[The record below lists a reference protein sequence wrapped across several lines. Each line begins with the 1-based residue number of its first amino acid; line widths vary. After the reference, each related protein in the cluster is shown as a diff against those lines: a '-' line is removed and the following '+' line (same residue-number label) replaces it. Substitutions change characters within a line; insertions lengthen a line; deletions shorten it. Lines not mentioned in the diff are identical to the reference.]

1 MIQTRSHFHIRRR
14 VLFLR
19 SDETRNV
26 PRMATGRYG
35 HADRKRGRKVG
46 EREER
51 ERGDHVEGGDAV
63 SGTVS
68 CCQDDE
74 WRPALA
80 VRALMGAA
88 ALYITHTPLCE
99 RLLTALKSATE
110 MHESTQNTPHP
121 LPPPSGGGAAQVRTG
136 RPLAKRVAGSCGA
149 HPSSA
154 PRQNKVTVTPKRDWL
169 LHYFLSMFGHVTLS
183 RAPAWVT

>member
-1 MIQTRSHFHIRRR
+1 MIQTRCCFHIRRR

-26 PRMATGRYG
+26 PRMVTGHSG

-46 EREER
+46 EREEM
-51 ERGDHVEGGDAV
+51 ERGDCVEGGGAV
-63 SGTVS
+63 SRTVS

-74 WRPALA
+74 WMPAPA

-88 ALYITHTPLCE
+88 ALYIIHTPLCE

-110 MHESTQNTPHP
+110 THKSTQNTHTSS
-121 LPPPSGGGAAQVRTG
+121 PSGGGAAQVRTG
-136 RPLAKRVAGSCGA
+136 RPLAKRVAGSCGT

-154 PRQNKVTVTPKRDWL
+154 PRQNKVTVTPKRDRL

>member
-1 MIQTRSHFHIRRR
+1 MIQTQCRFHIRHR
-14 VLFLR
+14 VPFLR

-26 PRMATGRYG
+26 PRMATGRSG

-46 EREER
+46 EKEEM
-51 ERGDHVEGGDAV
+51 ERGDRVEGGGAV

-74 WRPALA
+74 WRPAPA

-99 RLLTALKSATE
+99 RLLTVLKSAAET
-110 MHESTQNTPHP
+110 HKSIQNTHT
-121 LPPPSGGGAAQVRTG
+121 PPPSGGGAAQVRTG

-154 PRQNKVTVTPKRDWL
+154 PCQNKVTVAPERDRL
-169 LHYFLSMFGHVTLS
+169 LHYFLSMFGHVTPS
-183 RAPAWVT
+183 GAPAWVT